1 MAAGSLG
8 TEGLL
13 CSWDRLVWD
22 LTCRALRTCRGR
34 NLRVLQLMLKPW
46 CFSRAIYQ
54 VGPAAPLTFVSLQHA
69 QSVGNG
75 GEGAET
81 TVARLGL

>member
-1 MAAGSLG
+1 MAAGALG
-8 TEGLL
+8 TEDLL

-22 LTCRALRTCRGR
+22 LTCRALRTCRGG

-54 VGPAAPLTFVSLQHA
+54 VGPAAPVTFLCST
-69 QSVGNG
+69 SSRWG
-75 GEGAET
+75 
-81 TVARLGL
+81 TVAKGRNLLPRV